1 MSITSEEIEFA
12 IDLFSD
18 VGPLTTRK
26 MMGGLCL
33 YADGTI
39 FAIVHSDYG
48 IMVKGAKTFQD
59 ELDAMGLTRWTYQ
72 RTAKDGTL
80 GKPTAMPYWKLP
92 DSALDDPQEA
102 CDLARR
108 ALAHL

>member
-1 MSITSEEIEFA
+1 MGTISEEDIEFA
-12 IDLFSD
+12 KDLFSAL
-18 VGPLTTRK
+18 GPLTTRK

-39 FAIVHSDYG
+39 FAIVHSEFG
-48 IMVKGAKTFQD
+48 VMIKGAGTFKD

-72 RTAKDGTL
+72 RDNAP
-80 GKPTAMPYWKLP
+80 KPTAMPYWKLP
-92 DSALDDPQEA
+92 ESALDDPEEA

>member
-1 MSITSEEIEFA
+1 MSVTPEEIEFA
-12 IDLFSD
+12 TDLFS
-18 VGPLTTRK
+18 GLGTLTTRK

-33 YADGTI
+33 YLDGTI

-48 IMVKGAKTFQD
+48 TMIKGAGTFKD
-59 ELDAMGLTRWTYQ
+59 ELDSMGLTRWTYQ
-72 RTAKDGTL
+72 RANAP
-80 GKPTAMPYWKLP
+80 KPTAMPYWKLP
-92 DSALDDPQEA
+92 DSALDDPEEA